1 MTDSPGDVGGLF
13 LQHHPHHD
21 GCGGRKGIPD
31 EKRLT
36 RSFGR
41 IGIGIQRPGRAY
53 SPCKN
58 VLRMIVPKIDFCR
71 PANWYAF
78 CLSVVRSEE
87 VRS

>member
-1 MTDSPGDVGGLF
+1 VTSEGFFFSTIHIMMAVAAEREYLMRND
-13 LQHHPHHD
+13 
-21 GCGGRKGIPD
+21 
-31 EKRLT
+31 LT